1 MNAPNAGLNFL
12 PKEEKQIKKGFPIL
26 DFLVILCAL
35 FVIAFLG
42 YLMIN
47 PQKEGAENRN
57 AVRSAD
63 TSLILSAIAVYTNK
77 TGDIPEAIPTGNEC
91 VKFGNEICKLG
102 PYDCVGM
109 VDLSILNSEKE
120 GEEIVASIPS
130 DPTNKSTNGTGY
142 YITQD
147 GNGTVTV
154 CAPYTERGEPISF
167 EKYLY

>member
-12 PKEEKQIKKGFPIL
+12 PKEEEQVRKGFPIL
-26 DFLVILCAL
+26 AFLLILCAL

-47 PQKEGAENRN
+47 PKKEGAENRN
-57 AVRSAD
+57 IVRSAD
-63 TSLILSAIAVYTNK
+63 VSLILSAVAAYTNK
-77 TGDIPEAIPTGNEC
+77 TGEIPEVIPTGQEC
-91 VKFGNEICKLG
+91 VKFGNEICKMG
-102 PYDCVGM
+102 TYDCVGL
-109 VDLSILNSEKE
+109 VDLSVLNSE
-120 GEEIVASIPS
+120 EEIVASIPS
-130 DPTNKSTNGTGY
+130 DPANKSTNGIGY

-147 GNGTVTV
+147 GSGTVTV